1 MNLLLR
7 GNARSI
13 PLADESVHCV
23 ITSPPYWGLRDYGTA
38 QWEGGDAGC
47 DHVQGSARKDGNRRA
62 RHGVFENGDQIES
75 QEGGKVQYRDTC
87 GKCGARRV
95 DRQLGLE
102 QTPEAY
108 VAAMVAVFREV
119 WRVLR
124 DDGTCWINIGDSY
137 ASSPPGNTT
146 KGVSARS
153 TLNGIDSDRYRSTL
167 ESGHATKR
175 NTIVS
180 GLKPKDV
187 IGIPWRLALALQADG
202 WYLRD
207 PIVWAKAEV
216 NDDDELEGSAMPGS
230 QRDRCTSAYEFVFTL
245 AKRERYFWDGEA
257 CKAKSGAMLRNVWRI
272 NPEPTKIKH
281 FATFP
286 RELARRCVLLST
298 SERGCCPQCGAP
310 WVRVGEVSY
319 ERAHGGTTGFARD
332 VREPDGRRNGT
343 GMAGKPCL
351 VKRVATLGWQPSCPH
366 GDLLPIP
373 ATVFDPFA
381 GSGTTLVVAEALGRR
396 AIGLDLSREY
406 LTLARRRIERPHAVV
421 PRPGRADDLPLF
433 REAVACQ
440 ENFSPEGD

>member
-1 MNLLLR
+1 MTHLLLR
-7 GNARSI
+7 GDARSI

-23 ITSPPYWGLRDYGTA
+23 VTSPPYYSLRDYGTA
-38 QWEGGDAGC
+38 RWEGGDEEC
-47 DHVQGSARKDGNRRA
+47 DHQAPVHQGKTGQRA
-62 RHGVFENGDQIES
+62 DRTFTAWIP
-75 QEGGKVQYRDTC
+75 YRDTC

-102 QTPEAY
+102 PDPASY

-124 DDGTCWINIGDSY
+124 DDGTLWLNIGDSY
-137 ASSPPGNTT
+137 FND
-146 KGVSARS
+146 ARGGLRPS
-153 TLNGIDSDRYRSTL
+153 TNLGRDGRYNGSVRVEVL
-167 ESGHATKR
+167 P
-175 NTIVS
+175 
-180 GLKPKDV
+180 GLKPKDL

-245 AKRERYFWDGEA
+245 AKRERYFWDGEG

-286 RELARRCVLLST
+286 RELARRCILLGT

-310 WVRVGEVSY
+310 WVRVVET
-319 ERAHGGTTGFARD
+319 ERTFESGSGRSGRLPTGKHGLNLQGGGATVD
-332 VREPDGRRNGT
+332 VRRGPMLHT
-343 GMAGKPCL
+343 T
-351 VKRVATLGWQPSCPH
+351 TLGWQPSCPH
-366 GDLLPIP
+366 GHDPIP
-373 ATVFDPFA
+373 AMVFDPFA

-406 LTLARRRIERPHAVV
+406 LTLAQRRIDRPHAVV

-433 REAVACQ
+433 RAEVAQQ
-440 ENFSPEGD
+440 EENSPEGIDKSPRTVPSSRA